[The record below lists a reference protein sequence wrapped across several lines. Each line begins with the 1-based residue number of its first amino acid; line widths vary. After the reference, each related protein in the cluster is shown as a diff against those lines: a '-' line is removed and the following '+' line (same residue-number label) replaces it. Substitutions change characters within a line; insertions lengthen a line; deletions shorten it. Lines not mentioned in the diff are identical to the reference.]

1 MWDTIQKL
9 EYRAA
14 AKIPDAQKE
23 LDTRLSDRM
32 ELPLCGLRGEKLYL
46 TGIQMLREKATQLD
60 LLYQNVPKQ
69 RGVKDTILLDAW
81 SSATIEGART
91 TVAQVKKSFASP
103 ETKDDKM
110 VVNTIA
116 GSHYAYGH
124 SITQKNIRRLWE
136 TVVSGV
142 CENEEHKGKLYRDG
156 MVHIGNHQAII
167 HTPAT
172 PEQLPGLMEKWFAY
186 CGEASADLLIQSFVL
201 HFYFVYVH
209 PFCDGNGRLARIL
222 NSSFL
227 YHKGY
232 LQIKSLPLSNAINQH
247 ISAYYGSLADSEK
260 VLFTQGERWL
270 DLSPFVSYMLDVFE
284 HCLIDAALSKNKLNE
299 TEAKLLQRMNKVG
312 IHAEITVAKAAKII
326 DRTPSATRTILNN
339 LVQKGYLRADTSHT
353 PYVFSLEQHIPSEW
367 I

>member
-23 LDTRLSDRM
+23 LDARLSDRM
-32 ELPLCGLRGEKLYL
+32 ELPLPGLHGEKLYL
-46 TGIQMLREKATQLD
+46 TGVQMLSEKAKQLD
-60 LLYQNVPKQ
+60 MLYRNVPKQ

-91 TVAQVKKSFASP
+91 TVAQVKKSFTSP

-110 VVNTIA
+110 VVNTTR
-116 GSHYAYGH
+116 GCHYAYGH

-172 PEQLPGLMEKWFAY
+172 PEQLPELMQKWFDY
-186 CGEASADLLIQSFVL
+186 CNTDSFDLLIQSFVL

-232 LQIKSLPLSNAINQH
+232 LQIKSLPLSNAINQQ
-247 ISAYYGSLADSEK
+247 ISGYYGSLSDSESL
-260 VLFTQGERWL
+260 LFSQGEQWL
-270 DLSPFVSYMLDVFE
+270 DISPFVSYMMDSFE
-284 HCLIDAALSKNKLNE
+284 RCLIDAALSMNRLNE
-299 TEAKLLQRMNKVG
+299 TETKLLHRMNKVG

-326 DRTPSATRTILNN
+326 DRSPSATRTILNN
-339 LVQKGYLRADTSHT
+339 LVQKGYLTVDTSHT
-353 PYVFSLEQHIPSEW
+353 PYIFRLDQHIPSNGN
-367 I
+367 

>member
-23 LDTRLSDRM
+23 LDARLSDRM
-32 ELPLCGLRGEKLYL
+32 ELPLPGLHGEKLYL
-46 TGIQMLREKATQLD
+46 TGVKMLREKAKQLD
-60 LLYQNVPKQ
+60 MLYRNVPKQ

-110 VVNTIA
+110 VVNTTR
-116 GSHYAYGH
+116 GCHYAYGRP
-124 SITQKNIRRLWE
+124 ITQKNIRRLWE
-136 TVVSGV
+136 MVVSGV
-142 CENEEHKGKLYRDG
+142 CENETHKGKQYRDG
-156 MVHIGNHQAII
+156 MVHIGNNIRII
-167 HTPAT
+167 HTPAA
-172 PEQLPGLMEKWFAY
+172 PEQIPELMKKWFAY
-186 CGEASADLLIQSFVL
+186 CEEASADLLIQSFVL

-227 YHKGY
+227 YHNGY
-232 LQIKSLPLSNAINQH
+232 LQAKSLPLSNAINQQ
-247 ISAYYGSLADSEK
+247 ISGYYGSLSDSES
-260 VLFTQGERWL
+260 VLFSRGEQWL
-270 DLSPFVSYMLDVFE
+270 DLSPFVSYMLDSFE
-284 HCLIDAALSKNKLNE
+284 RCLIDAALAKNRLNE
-299 TEAKLLQRMNKVG
+299 TETKLLQRMNKVG

-339 LVQKGYLRADTSHT
+339 LVQKGYLTVDTSHT
-353 PYVFSLEQHIPSEW
+353 PYIFRLDQHIPSNGN
-367 I
+367 